1 MNLNLHTVIENI
13 LWDTGV
19 WDIKLIRIRLS
30 EKKKI
35 KEKVQIFSLIR
46 ITIWDVLLDKLK
58 PYIKN

>member
-1 MNLNLHTVIENI
+1 MNLNSHTVIENI

-30 EKKKI
+30 EKKI

-46 ITIWDVLLDKLK
+46 ITIWGVLLDKLK